1 MNRDAGVEV
10 GVDRDLAHLA
20 LPELYRHLAATGLV
34 RRLLELARDE
44 DLGPMESP
52 WRGRA
57 RVDPHPS
64 PHEATDHRWA
74 SGDITTASC
83 IEPNQMGE
91 ASLVARQGGVIAGLE
106 TIGDMLELFAP
117 GSSFEPSASDGQR
130 VSAGTLLGVLRGPLD
145 EIL

>member
-1 MNRDAGVEV
+1 MSTGVER
-10 GVDRDLAHLA
+10 VDLNALA
-20 LPELYRHLAATGLV
+20 LPELYRHLSSTGLV

-64 PHEATDHRWA
+64 PHEAVDHQWA

-91 ASLVARQGGVIAGLE
+91 ASLMARQTGFVAGLE
-106 TIGDMLELFAP
+106 TIADLLELFAP
-117 GSSFEPSASDGQR
+117 GSSFEPPAADGQK
-130 VSAGTLLGVLRGPLD
+130 VA
-145 EIL
+145 